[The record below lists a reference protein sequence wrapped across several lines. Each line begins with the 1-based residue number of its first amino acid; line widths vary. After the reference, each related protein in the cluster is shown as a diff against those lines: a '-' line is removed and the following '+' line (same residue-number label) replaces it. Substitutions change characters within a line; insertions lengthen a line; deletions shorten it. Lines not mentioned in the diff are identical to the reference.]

1 MKFLNNLK
9 RNKMWFKRK
18 TKEEKQQELQ
28 KELDELN
35 LKYKNEIN
43 SYCKINNFI
52 FIFLGFM
59 IQDNRICVKFIDK
72 NTLEDCSSYI
82 SMNGFWIKYDTV
94 DFQSAR
100 FEFLKFKRDLE
111 QIGLELKKI
120 E

>member
-1 MKFLNNLK
+1 
-9 RNKMWFKRK
+9 MWFKRK

-35 LKYKNEIN
+35 LKYQNEIN
-43 SYCKINNFI
+43 SYCKINKFI

-59 IQDNRICVKFIDK
+59 IRNNRICVNFIDK
-72 NTLEDCSSYI
+72 DTMKDCYSYLDI
-82 SMNGFWIKYDTV
+82 DIFRLKYDNV
-94 DFQSAR
+94 DFNSAR
-100 FEFLKFKRDLE
+100 FEFLKFKKNLE